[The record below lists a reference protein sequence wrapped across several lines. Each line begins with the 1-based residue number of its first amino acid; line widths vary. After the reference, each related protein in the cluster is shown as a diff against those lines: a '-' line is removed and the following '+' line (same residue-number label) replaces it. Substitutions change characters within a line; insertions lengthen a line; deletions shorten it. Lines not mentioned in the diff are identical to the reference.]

1 MNKAIRYTLLAL
13 AALCLFISCNIDS
26 TEGLI
31 QAAATAVNVIDYN
44 TTNVIGR
51 SGNNLYVTTDK
62 GICKIDSNGSYTIIK
77 EGGNLAKNTIWAND
91 SSYVY
96 FDNDSKQF
104 IEEKYDGT
112 KVTSPFAKFDGYTLK
127 SNFSND
133 GKNYT
138 IVLEKDETYYRAT
151 FTFDSSISIQEP
163 IAIESGYEISII
175 GDNAYVVVSKDGK
188 FPKIIVDGEQY
199 IVDSSDRIS
208 GAINS
213 NDVIYAVDIKGKVYS
228 FNAANQA
235 GKQIGSIKLSSS
247 NHAIY
252 VPMALNSE
260 KNILFIYPGD
270 SSSNLISITPEKT
283 EIKNYSNSSLAS
295 TIPHR
300 IVGYNSTSGQYLII
314 NERNGVYLL
323 NPGTGFTKVTSSNPF
338 DLSQFN

>member
-1 MNKAIRYTLLAL
+1 MNKAIKYTLLAL

-51 SGNNLYVTTDK
+51 SDNALYVTTDK
-62 GICKIDSNGSYTIIK
+62 GICKIDSNGNYTVVK
-77 EGGNLAKNTIWAND
+77 EGGNLAKKAIWANE
-91 SSYVY
+91 SEYAY
-96 FDNDSKQF
+96 FNSENNKY
-104 IEEKYDGT
+104 ITEKYDGT
-112 KVTSPFAKFDGYTLK
+112 AVSSTLFNEFDGYTLK
-127 SNFSND
+127 SSFSND
-133 GKNYT
+133 GINFT
-138 IVLEKDETYYRAT
+138 FVFEKDGIYYRS
-151 FTFDSSISIQEP
+151 TFDGVNPAQAPISVEEGFQL
-163 IAIESGYEISII
+163 SII
-175 GDNAYVVVSKDGK
+175 GKDAFVLVTRDGK
-188 FPKIIVDGEQY
+188 FPKIIVNGGIY
-199 IVDSSDRIS
+199 NVNSANRIS
-208 GAINS
+208 GAIKS
-213 NDVIYAVDIKGKVYS
+213 NGVVYAVDIKGKVYS
-228 FNAANQA
+228 FAAPNSSE
-235 GKQIGSIKLSSS
+235 KEIGSIKLSSS
-247 NHAIY
+247 AQSVYI
-252 VPMALNSE
+252 PMSLNSDG
-260 KNILFIYPGD
+260 NILFIYPGD